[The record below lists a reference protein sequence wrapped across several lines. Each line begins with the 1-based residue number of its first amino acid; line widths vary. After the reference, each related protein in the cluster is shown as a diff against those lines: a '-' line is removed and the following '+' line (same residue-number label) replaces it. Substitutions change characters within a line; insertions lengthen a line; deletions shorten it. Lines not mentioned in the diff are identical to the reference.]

1 MEISMNSPQAGSR
14 IPVAGPWIT
23 EKEVAYVTDAARHG
37 WYDRANEYID
47 RFESAFANYVGR
59 RFAISLPSCTSG
71 LHLSLLA
78 LGIGPGD
85 EVIVPDITWIA
96 TAAPINYVGATPVF
110 ADIDPKTW
118 CMSAETIK
126 AKVTPRTKAIIVVD
140 LYGNMPDM
148 NPILS
153 LAKERNLAIIEDA
166 AEAIGSRY
174 EGKMAGAFGVFSAF
188 SFHGT
193 KTLTTGEGG
202 MLLTDERHFYDRCLM
217 LRDHGRQPADKSF
230 RSTEVA
236 YKYKMSGLQAAL
248 GLAQIERVEELVSRK
263 REIFGWYKEEL
274 QSISGCRLNHEAPST
289 RNTYWMVTIIL
300 AKAFGMEKGRLIDLL
315 KENKIDCRPFFDPLS
330 SIPAYQSLPES
341 QQAKKQNHVAY
352 EISLYGINLPS
363 GFNVSR
369 EIVQYVCNT
378 LKGLLSPA
386 KG

>member
-1 MEISMNSPQAGSR
+1 MNSPQMGSR

-47 RFESAFANYVGR
+47 RFESSFANYVGR

-110 ADIDPKTW
+110 ADIDPNSW
-118 CMSAETIK
+118 CMTAETIK

-153 LAKERNLAIIEDA
+153 FAKELSLAIIEDA

-202 MLLTDERHFYDRCLM
+202 MLTTNSDEIAEKARIMRK
-217 LRDHGRQPADKSF
+217 HGAPSRYYH
-230 RSTEVA
+230 TEIGWNF
-236 YKYKMSGLQAAL
+236 KLPDLNAAL
-248 GLAQIERVEELVSRK
+248 GITQLKKLPKIIKEKNKLARNYSKLFYEEIGGEVITPTIKKNCTHTFNLYNLRFKNEKIRNSVMQFLNEKRIETRVCFPSVHLQPIYEKLFRIPVGSYPVSEECSKTTLCMPM
-263 REIFGWYKEEL
+263 F
-274 QSISGCRLNHEAPST
+274 SGLTETDQERIVKYV
-289 RNTYWMVTIIL
+289 RDIL
-300 AKAFGMEKGRLIDLL
+300 K
-315 KENKIDCRPFFDPLS
+315 
-330 SIPAYQSLPES
+330 
-341 QQAKKQNHVAY
+341 V
-352 EISLYGINLPS
+352 
-363 GFNVSR
+363 
-369 EIVQYVCNT
+369 
-378 LKGLLSPA
+378 
-386 KG
+386 